1 MPTQLQLSHKE
12 IACLSK
18 QKIKKSEL
26 RKNISHYIENSFKF
40 RQLYL
45 EDFDLFYY
53 NSGTLQI
60 FPFTDI
66 HILDAKYQ

>member
-1 MPTQLQLSHKE
+1 MPTQLQLPQKE

-26 RKNISHYIENSFKF
+26 RKNISRYIENSFKF

-45 EDFDLFYY
+45 EDFDLFTIIPELCK
-53 NSGTLQI
+53 SFLSLI
-60 FPFTDI
+60 FT
-66 HILDAKYQ
+66 Y